1 MGYGVL
7 PTTTDRGGPWNGG
20 VGTRPVGSPV
30 SAGTIHCGTGP
41 PVGRVRV
48 GGDLHCGT
56 GRRLHCGTGPP
67 EDAAPLD
74 RDDRTEPL
82 VRRNLPSDGKYVSGV
97 ESGTQARKGTGRLDT
112 NSISV
117 DIGRTAARRVVASPR
132 IGYIRSG
139 STRR

>member
-1 MGYGVL
+1 ME
-7 PTTTDRGGPWNGG
+7 RGRGNPSGGESG
-20 VGTRPVGSPV
+20 VGGDHPLRHRP
-30 SAGTIHCGTGP
+30 P

-48 GGDLHCGT
+48 GGD
-56 GRRLHCGTGPP
+56 LHCGTGPP